1 MLEIVFMKK
10 KHIRQV
16 AEIEKQ
22 CFITPWSIKSF
33 EQELKNKFAIY
44 IVCLNDGKV
53 VGYGGMWHV
62 INEGHITNV
71 AVSEEY
77 RNKGIAISIMN
88 KLTDIACEKE
98 MIGLTLEVRKSNNKA
113 IELYKKLGFKIEG
126 IRKEYYSDT
135 KEDAFIMWKYLIPE
149 NEIIN

>member
-62 INEGHITNV
+62 VNEGHITNV